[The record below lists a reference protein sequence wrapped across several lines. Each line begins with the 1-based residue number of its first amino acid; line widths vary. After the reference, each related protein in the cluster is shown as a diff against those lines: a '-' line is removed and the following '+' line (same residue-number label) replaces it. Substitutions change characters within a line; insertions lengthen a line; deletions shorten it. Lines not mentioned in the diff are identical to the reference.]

1 MQMRWLRTAGDRRK
15 RQKAKPKSAARVRG
29 WKMVSFSE
37 GGCDE
42 LSGTVVDGARG
53 VAPER
58 RGLLPAWLC
67 ARFAMTI
74 EVDARFAT
82 EYGDPRVPR

>member
-42 LSGTVVDGARG
+42 LSGTIVDGARG
-53 VAPER
+53 GGSGTQGIDSRLDA
-58 RGLLPAWLC
+58 C
-67 ARFAMTI
+67 AVRN
-74 EVDARFAT
+74 D
-82 EYGDPRVPR
+82 D